1 MCGYRPGREQERAAE
16 GASVSHGPAI
26 VGVLML
32 LAGCR
37 FGCGEPRALVEAR
50 ARWAAEQR
58 ALDETLDALE
68 ERLLADQA
76 RVHFWAEMKE
86 RHASV
91 SAVACANLAQH
102 ADSIATNEEHQRV
115 KLGEATRRSR
125 VAARF
130 VPAADA
136 VR

>member
-1 MCGYRPGREQERAAE
+1 MRHAGVMIAA
-16 GASVSHGPAI
+16 
-26 VGVLML
+26 LML

-37 FGCGEPRALVEAR
+37 ARCSGEPRALVEAR
-50 ARWAAEQR
+50 ARWDAERQ
-58 ALDETLDALE
+58 ALDGQLDALE

-76 RVHFWAEMKE
+76 RVRFWGEMKE

-91 SAVACANLAQH
+91 TAVACSNLAQH
-102 ADSIATNEEHQRV
+102 AERVAAYEEQQRAKMGQV
-115 KLGEATRRSR
+115 GRRHR

-130 VPAADA
+130 GPAAEV